1 MVCRYLRLEEKRECM
16 PTSMIQEQKFLK
28 WRLFT
33 SFEEVTRIPWVKNME
48 KEMIP
53 KRAITVCYDG
63 PIKHNVIPEG
73 MLKDIKQNL

>member
-1 MVCRYLRLEEKRECM
+1 
-16 PTSMIQEQKFLK
+16 
-28 WRLFT
+28 
-33 SFEEVTRIPWVKNME
+33 ME

-73 MLKDIKQNL
+73 MLKDIKQNLWQKF

>member
-1 MVCRYLRLEEKRECM
+1 LAKGV
-16 PTSMIQEQKFLK
+16 T
-28 WRLFT
+28 
-33 SFEEVTRIPWVKNME
+33 FEEVTRIPWVKNME

>member
-1 MVCRYLRLEEKRECM
+1 MFCCHLAKGV
-16 PTSMIQEQKFLK
+16 T
-28 WRLFT
+28 
-33 SFEEVTRIPWVKNME
+33 FEEVTRIPWVKNME

-63 PIKHNVIPEG
+63 PIKRNVIPEG

>member
-1 MVCRYLRLEEKRECM
+1 MFCCHLAKGV
-16 PTSMIQEQKFLK
+16 TSTLYKVKKIK

-48 KEMIP
+48 KEMIS

>member
-1 MVCRYLRLEEKRECM
+1 MFCCHLAKGV
-16 PTSMIQEQKFLK
+16 TSTLYKVKKIK

-53 KRAITVCYDG
+53 KRAITLCYDG
-63 PIKHNVIPEG
+63 PIKRNVIPEG

>member
-1 MVCRYLRLEEKRECM
+1 MAKGATTPLYKVRKN
-16 PTSMIQEQKFLK
+16 K

-33 SFEEVTRIPWVKNME
+33 SFEEVTKIPRVKTME